1 MRYSCLVDLINL
13 GYIIERSVPLVA
25 NLVKVYIVVLCV
37 CLQKQTMSIKIIII
51 IIIIN
56 TKSDEIS
63 ERYTFFVVSDIN
75 RKFFW

>member
-25 NLVKVYIVVLCV
+25 SFVMMYIVVLCV

-51 IIIIN
+51 ID

-63 ERYTFFVVSDIN
+63 ERYTFFVVSDVN